1 MQRNNIAILIAAGM
15 FSTLASAELDH
26 QGQFYAKLNVN
37 AQSAD
42 EGQDNFSE
50 IRSNNS
56 WIGVKG
62 EVALEDDIQVVY
74 RLEWKVDI
82 TGEKGVDNLTE
93 RPQYVGLRSRLGELT
108 LGRNFTA
115 LWMAQGKIDLY
126 NHYEGDIASIWKGE
140 NRLSDVATY
149 TSPVFGGFYGGV
161 SYQAEKS
168 AEGDDAVSAGLF
180 YGDAELKKADLFAAL
195 AQDFDV
201 AGYDVTRASLHYKL
215 GAGKLGLMLQQQEP
229 ADGGESRE
237 GGLVSYSH
245 RWGDWELRAQAQTM
259 EEDRTY
265 NLGVDYRLGKQTKLY
280 VWGANIEQQ
289 DIPDRRYLALG
300 VEHKLSVG
308 F

>member
-1 MQRNNIAILIAAGM
+1 MQIKTIAVLT
-15 FSTLASAELDH
+15 TLTLFNSAFATDLNH

-37 AQSAD
+37 GQLAD
-42 EGQDNFSE
+42 EGQDNFTE

-62 EVALEDDIQVVY
+62 DVALENDIQVVY

-93 RPQYVGLRSRLGELT
+93 RPQYVGLRGGFGELT

-126 NHYEGDIASIWKGE
+126 NHYEGDIAAIWKGE
-140 NRLSDVATY
+140 NRLSDLATY
-149 TSPVFGGFYGGV
+149 TSPVFGGFYGVV

-168 AEGDDAVSAGLF
+168 ADGKDALSAGIF
-180 YGDAELKKADLFAAL
+180 YGDAELKKAEVFAAL
-195 AQDFDV
+195 AQDIDV
-201 AGYDVTRASLHYKL
+201 AGFDVTRASFQYKL
-215 GAGKLGLMLQQQEP
+215 GDGKLGLMLQRQEP
-229 ADGGESRE
+229 AEGGESRS

-245 RWGDWELRAQAQTM
+245 RWGDWELRAQGQSM
-259 EEDRTY
+259 EDDRSY
-265 NLGVDYRLGKQTKLY
+265 NLGMDYRLGKQTKVY

-289 DIPDRRYLALG
+289 DNPDRRYLALG
-300 VEHKLSVG
+300 VEHKLSVA